1 MPTRLLCAKHFK
13 DNATDNLRKSLLQP
27 EITRSEFTPPDVTNF
42 TAKVEVPSADREIK
56 NTIVPIPV
64 LQTIATRRHASKSRR
79 PD

>member
-1 MPTRLLCAKHFK
+1 MKAMTLSFPHSTRLLCAKHLK
-13 DNATDNLRKSLLQP
+13 VNLRKSLLQP

-64 LQTIATRRHASKSRR
+64 LQTIATRRHA
-79 PD
+79 